1 MLHLALALLV
11 VERRDVRAR
20 VRLARR
26 HGGRGASLTVCPYD
40 HRLCSKKRAPLDVVM
55 ETRKSGHHSTS
66 SRVNASVRTSLKV
79 RKRCPRPATALYR
92 RITWARVLVGVFQTL
107 QVAAPI
113 ADGVRRDARPKS
125 HVPSEFCLPFR
136 DLPASSSITIKS
148 ETSSTSS
155 QSLAWIPL
163 FDFGH
168 AGFAVK

>member
-40 HRLCSKKRAPLDVVM
+40 HRLCS
-55 ETRKSGHHSTS
+55 KSGHHSTS